1 MATRSTKHA
10 VPLKPISVNAIGVSE
25 SLDFPE
31 LGDLAERLHFNP
43 SEGRIWL
50 DDRRMILMHAE
61 VFGALRQKMIDAM
74 GFDRARGILTRIG
87 YMAGSRDAELA
98 WKIRGKRSQEEVLA
112 AGPQLHALEG
122 LVKIEPIRNEIDSA
136 KGHCYS
142 EFIWKHSCEGEVH
155 VANYG
160 ISTEPGCWMA
170 IGYSSGYMSAIMGKR
185 VLAREVECVAL
196 GDPHC
201 RVIARPLEEWPD
213 AEGDIQHFHPAPPPG
228 REAAPEKKPAGASDP
243 GGYPDIDGD
252 KVQQPDGNVIGASA
266 AFHTILHKVRRVA
279 STDATVLLLGESGVG
294 KSMFARELHNS
305 SKRSGK
311 PFVEVNCAAI
321 PEQLMESELFGVE
334 RGAYSGAVE
343 SRLGRFEIANGGTL
357 FLDEVA
363 TLSLTAQGKLL
374 RVLQTGAME
383 HLGSTKTITVSVRV
397 VAATNENLQKAVKE
411 GRFRED
417 LFYRLNVF
425 PILIMP
431 LRERKDDLPV
441 LLEYNLKKFS
451 KKHERNLSGITPRA
465 LQAILKYS
473 WPGNIRE
480 LENVIE
486 RGVILADEGASLD
499 IRHLFS
505 VDASFEGKDL
515 LGLSGMG
522 SLISQTM
529 SGDDEAVPGEPQA
542 DGDLLAWAAGMV
554 KKQSVTLSAV
564 EDAFV
569 KAAVAQANGNISKAA
584 SLLGFTR
591 SQLDYRVKKM
601 E

>member
-1 MATRSTKHA
+1 MASRPRKKA
-10 VPLKPISVNAIGVSE
+10 VPPQPSSADAGGVGGT
-25 SLDFPE
+25 LNFPE

-61 VFGALRQKMIDAM
+61 VFGGLRQKMIDAM
-74 GFDRARGILTRIG
+74 GFDQARGILTRSG

-98 WKIRGKRSQEEVLA
+98 WKVRGKRMQEQVLA

-136 KGHCYS
+136 TGHCYS

-155 VANYG
+155 VASYG
-160 ISTEPGCWMA
+160 ISSESACWMA
-170 IGYSSGYMSAIMGKR
+170 VGYSSGYMSAIMGKR

-201 RVIARPLEEWPD
+201 RVIARPLEEWQD
-213 AEGDIQHFHPAPPPG
+213 AESDIRHLYPAPSPA
-228 REAAPEKKPAGASDP
+228 RQAPSEKKPASVRDP
-243 GGYPDIDGD
+243 AGYPAIESDAAQAHAGS
-252 KVQQPDGNVIGASA
+252 VIGASA

-294 KSMFARELHNS
+294 KSMFAREVHNS
-305 SKRSGK
+305 SKRGGK

-334 RGAYSGAVE
+334 RGAYSGAAE
-343 SRLGRFEIANGGTL
+343 SRLGRFEIAHGGTL

-441 LLEYNLKKFS
+441 LLEYNFKKFS
-451 KKHERNLSGITPRA
+451 QKHERHLSGITPRA
-465 LQAILKYS
+465 LQAILQYN

-515 LGLSGMG
+515 FGLSGMG
-522 SLISQTM
+522 ALISQSMT
-529 SGDDEAVPGEPQA
+529 GDEEAVAGEPQA

-554 KKQSVTLSAV
+554 KQQSLTLSAV

-569 KAAVAQANGNISKAA
+569 KAALAQANGNISKAA
-584 SLLGFTR
+584 SLLGYTR

-601 E
+601 G